1 MPRVTWAVRM
11 CSSQSARD
19 RNFSSMSQVVGSSSD
34 TTSSMWM
41 QPSSACVPAISAR
54 SSASTSAARSI
65 RGRMIA
71 IR

>member
-1 MPRVTWAVRM
+1 MPRVTCGVRM
-11 CSSQSARD
+11 WSSQSGRD
-19 RNFSSMSQVVGSSSD
+19 LNFSSISQVVGSSSD

-41 QPSSACVPAISAR
+41 QPGSAWVPAISAR
-54 SSASTSAARSI
+54 NSTSTSAALSI